1 MAFGTAPNV
10 NVMLALLGAH
20 VAGDDDDG
28 FLQMQETC
36 AVMAKETKDKGT
48 RKESVKMQSTHI
60 CPKRNQKI
68 KLLPFITEFCISN
81 MQAEMHGGKA
91 ERSGAGKH
99 Y

>member
-1 MAFGTAPNV
+1 MWLAMTMMAFFKCKKRVRLRQRKP
-10 NVMLALLGAH
+10 
-20 VAGDDDDG
+20 
-28 FLQMQETC
+28 
-36 AVMAKETKDKGT
+36 KDKGT